1 MPDQADLARMRRS
14 YRRARLDIPDVDADP
29 IVQVSRWL
37 TEAVAAGLRE
47 PNAMVLATVGTNSLP
62 SARTVLLR
70 RIDARGFAFYTS
82 YRSRKAAELAV
93 NPQAALLFPWIDL
106 ERQLAVRGSV
116 AKVTAEESDAY
127 FASRPRGSQLGAW
140 ASEQSNVVAG
150 RATLERRFDEVQ
162 TRFAG
167 AAVPRPDD
175 WGGFRMTPV
184 EVELWQGRPDRL
196 HDRLRYRRDGDGWAL
211 ERLSP

>member
-29 IVQVSRWL
+29 IVQVRRWL
-37 TEAVAAGLRE
+37 AEAVAAGLRE
-47 PNAMVLATVGTNSLP
+47 PNAMVLATAGTDGLP

-70 RIDARGFAFYTS
+70 GIDARGFAFYTS

-93 NPQAALLFPWIDL
+93 NAQAALLFPWIDL
-106 ERQLAVRGSV
+106 ERQVAVRGTV
-116 AKVTAEESDAY
+116 AKVTAEESDTY

-140 ASEQSNVVAG
+140 ASEQSAVVAG
-150 RATLERRFDEVQ
+150 RATFEQRLDEL
-162 TRFAG
+162 RARLAG
-167 AAVPRPDD
+167 AAVARPDD
-175 WGGFRMTPV
+175 WGGFRVTPV
-184 EVELWQGRPDRL
+184 EVELWQGRRDRL
-196 HDRLRYRRDGDGWAL
+196 HDRLRYRRDGEGWAL

>member
-1 MPDQADLARMRRS
+1 MSDQADLARMRHS
-14 YRRARLDIPDVDADP
+14 YRKARLDIPDVDADP
-29 IVQVSRWL
+29 IAQVSRWL

>member
-1 MPDQADLARMRRS
+1 MSHQADLARMRHS
-14 YRRARLDIPDVDADP
+14 YRQARLDIPDVDADP
-29 IVQVSRWL
+29 IAQVSRWL

-82 YRSRKAAELAV
+82 YRSRKAAELTV

-106 ERQLAVRGSV
+106 ERQVAVRGSV
-116 AKVTAEESDAY
+116 AKVSAEESDAY
-127 FASRPRGSQLGAW
+127 FASRPLGSQLGAW